1 MGGNLF
7 GAGLLKELIWGA
19 GVVHVGIVLA
29 NIPLLGRLRVGER
42 LAGVPRFLRQIV
54 YVHWAY
60 ILIVVGMFAAL
71 CFGFASELA
80 GASGLGRFLSGFM
93 AGFWLLRIGLQ
104 VFYYDKELRRE
115 NRGMDTL
122 YVGSLIVLV
131 GIFGMAALRPVG

>member
-1 MGGNLF
+1 MSGNLISANLMREMIWF
-7 GAGLLKELIWGA
+7 AGA
-19 GVVHVGIVLA
+19 VHVGIVLA

-42 LAGVPRFLRQIV
+42 LASVPRFLRQIV

-60 ILIVVGMFAAL
+60 ILIVVGLFAAL

-93 AGFWLLRIGLQ
+93 AGFWLLRIVLQ

-115 NRGMDTL
+115 NRGLDFL

-131 GIFGMAALRPVG
+131 GIFGLAAIRPVG

>member
-29 NIPLLGRLRVGER
+29 NIPLLGRLRVREQLG
-42 LAGVPRFLRQIV
+42 AVPRFLRQIV

-60 ILIVVGMFAAL
+60 ILIVVGLFAAL
-71 CFGFASELA
+71 CFGFAPELA

-93 AGFWLLRIGLQ
+93 AGFWLLRIVLQ
-104 VFYYDKELRRE
+104 VFYYDRELRRE
-115 NRGMDTL
+115 NWGMDML
-122 YVGSLIVLV
+122 YVVSLTVLV
-131 GIFGMAALRPVG
+131 GIFGIAAWRPVG